1 MEPSHMEDQILPYPK
16 SRRFLEAAMRSTH
29 HKPMIHGLLEVDVT
43 DARRYLRD
51 QQTRTGEALSF
62 TAFVIVC
69 LGRAVDENKAVHALR
84 WGSSRVILFADV
96 DVLTWIERDAG
107 DQQII
112 LPHILRSANRKTV
125 EQIHREI
132 RTAQVQDLSKVADGG
147 AKALQLLPA
156 WLYPMYFWLSTWI
169 GRRYPRQW
177 KKNWGTVTVSAVGMF
192 GKGGGWGVPPSTP
205 SLCWI
210 TLGGIGEKQVQANGQ
225 TRAREYLSLTVSF
238 DHNMID
244 GAPAAR
250 FTERLKQLIE
260 SGYGLPVTELP
271 SYTDLERGR
280 IHASGVVFHT
290 EAGRG

>member
-1 MEPSHMEDQILPYPK
+1 MKQAHPEDQVLPYPK

-43 DARRYLRD
+43 DARASLRD
-51 QQTRTGEALSF
+51 YQTRTGEPLSF
-62 TAFVIVC
+62 TAFIIVC
-69 LGRAVDENKAVHALR
+69 LAKAVDENKAVHALR

-96 DVLTWIERDAG
+96 DVLTWLERDVG
-107 DQQII
+107 GQQII
-112 LPHILRSANRKTV
+112 LPYIFRSANHKTV
-125 EQIHREI
+125 DQIHREI
-132 RTAQVQDLSKVADGG
+132 RTAQVQDLSKAVDGG
-147 AKALQLLPA
+147 AKVLQLLPA
-156 WLYPMYFWLSTWI
+156 WLYPAYFWLSTRI

-192 GKGGGWGVPPSTP
+192 GKGAGWGVPPSTP

-210 TLGGIGEKQVQANGQ
+210 TLGGIGQKRLDVNGQ
-225 TRAREYLSLTVSF
+225 MRVREYLSLTVSF

-260 SGYGLPVTELP
+260 SGYGLQNAANSAMDTGV
-271 SYTDLERGR
+271 RGR
-280 IHASGVVFHT
+280 PGVVAAT
-290 EAGRG
+290 R